1 MVARKNPAIP
11 IVILGSL
18 LAGALYTW
26 FTGEDINW
34 DWRNYHEYGAFAL
47 LNGRFDIDVEPGGLQ
62 TFLNPLAY
70 LPAYVLRHHV
80 GAPRWGILLGAVH
93 GLNLALLYWFSRKL
107 LGSAASA
114 WTILASLIIAA
125 FGPMTLSE
133 VGTSFI
139 DILTAMPVIAGVG
152 LTLSESEEPASQQQ
166 GKRLVI
172 AGLLLGAAAG
182 LKLTNVTFLIGA
194 GTSLLLVTRPLA
206 AMARFAAGSILGM
219 LATGGAWAWMLWQQ
233 FGSPVFP
240 FYNTVFRSPEA
251 PLAPI
256 VDLRFLPHGLLDA
269 AAYPFYWLVGDHR
282 SSEWAFRDPRFA
294 LICVLLA
301 VAVAAGLLWKTQ
313 MFRQRDKQFLL
324 FFVAAYEI
332 WLLSFAIHR
341 YAIALELLAA
351 PLIVLLLSRLIEALY
366 RDPIRL
372 QPSRTTDIA
381 AIITASAI
389 AIWSQP
395 ADWSRRPWSDPYRP
409 QLAGLLLT
417 PATYLML
424 EKPLGY
430 VVPLLPASSRV
441 YQLSDILL
449 PVAPGGLFDRRIKW
463 GLANPLA
470 GGVWALHL
478 RGSPPRQNLLDT
490 YGLEFDA
497 SRNCELIPGA
507 EGVDIEACPLS
518 PRPQPLLEGR
528 LSTGTEQPADA
539 GLTRN

>member
-18 LAGALYTW
+18 LAGALYSW
-26 FTGEDINW
+26 LTGEDINW

-70 LPAYVLRHHV
+70 LPAYLLRHHV
-80 GAPRWGILLGAVH
+80 GAPFWGILLGAVH
-93 GLNLALLYWFSRKL
+93 GLNLALIYWFSRKL
-107 LGSAASA
+107 LGSAASG

-133 VGTSFI
+133 VGTSFT

-182 LKLTNVTFLIGA
+182 LKLTNISFLIGA

-206 AMARFAAGSILGM
+206 AMARFGVGSILGM
-219 LATGGAWAWMLWQQ
+219 LATGGVWAWMLWQQ

-240 FYNTVFRSPEA
+240 FYNTIFRSPEA

-256 VDLRFLPHGLLDA
+256 ADLRFLPHGLLDA

-301 VAVAAGLLWKTQ
+301 VAVAARLLWKTQ
-313 MFRQRDKQFLL
+313 IFRQRDKQFLL
-324 FFVAAYEI
+324 FFVLAYGI

-366 RDPIRL
+366 PDPIRL
-372 QPSRTTDIA
+372 QPSRIADIA
-381 AIITASAI
+381 AIITALAV
-389 AIWSQP
+389 AVWSQP
-395 ADWSRRPWSDPYRP
+395 SDWSRRPWSDPYRP
-409 QLAGLLLT
+409 QLASSLLR

-430 VVPLLPASSRV
+430 VVPLLSASSRV

-449 PVAPGGLFDRRIKW
+449 PVAPGGLFDRRIRW
-463 GLANPLA
+463 GLAHPLA

-507 EGVDIEACPLS
+507 DGVDIEACPLS

-528 LSTGTEQPADA
+528 LSTGAEQPTDA
-539 GLTRN
+539 GVTRN